1 MADDRHNPLP
11 NETPAAIAGEGTRAV
26 LVASLMVAIIA
37 LIVIAGFKSH

>member
-11 NETPAAIAGEGTRAV
+11 NETPAAIAGEGARAV

-37 LIVIAGFKSH
+37 LIAIAGFKSH